1 MSRSR
6 KNHPASFKAKVAL
19 SALRED
25 APVSEL
31 ALKYGVH
38 ATVIHRWKKEALASM
53 EAGFSGKIE
62 QVKGDHKAEIK
73 ALHAKIG
80 QQSVELDFLLDA
92 SSRLGLGGVKKW

>member
-1 MSRSR
+1 MSRTR

-25 APVSEL
+25 TPVSEL

-38 ATVIHRWKKEALASM
+38 ASVIHRWKKEALASM

-62 QVKGDHKAEIK
+62 KVNSDKEIQIHE
-73 ALHAKIG
+73 LHAKIG
-80 QQSVELDFLLDA
+80 QLSVERDFLLDA
-92 SSRLGLGGVKKW
+92 SSRLGLGGAKKW